1 MATAP
6 LTGNTATRDI
16 LPSHPTKE
24 VKLFNP
30 KAKEAESTDAASTIE
45 GKQVTPSVNTEGQ
58 TIGTTIST
66 SA

>member
-6 LTGNTATRDI
+6 LTGNSNAREI
-16 LPSHPTKE
+16 LPSNPTKE

-30 KAKEAESTDAASTIE
+30 KAKEAENTPVSPIE
-45 GKQVTPSVNTEGQ
+45 GKQVTASVNTEGQ
-58 TIGTTIST
+58 TVGTTIST